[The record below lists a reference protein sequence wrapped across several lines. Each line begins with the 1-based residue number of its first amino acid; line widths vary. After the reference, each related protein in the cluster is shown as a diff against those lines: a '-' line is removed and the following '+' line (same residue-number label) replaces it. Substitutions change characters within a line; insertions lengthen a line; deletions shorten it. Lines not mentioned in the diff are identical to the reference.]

1 MGRSLD
7 ERGPVDTYHRFG
19 RTPDYTTSPY
29 SLILH
34 TAFLRTPDDIS
45 HHPLILITTLGEP
58 LITLL
63 HLIPCYFTPV
73 CANPWLHFITLF
85 VVTSHQFVW
94 TPDCITPPY
103 SLLLHTAN
111 PWLHFFTLFVVTSH
125 QFVRTPDYTLSPYS
139 LLLHN
144 SLCEPLITLLHLIRC
159 YFTPVCANP
168 WLHYFTLFV
177 DTWHL
182 FGRTP
187 DCTASPS
194 SLILDT
200 ASRGDTYHRFERT
213 PDETTSPGSLILD
226 TALRAIRWHLT
237 PVREIA
243 VPQAGAFL
251 FGHISLTNVFI
262 SLLFRWFRW
271 FVFCSSLACRRRVYR
286 WSPGVDK
293 SERSFQ

>member
-73 CANPWLHFITLF
+73 CANPWLH
-85 VVTSHQFVW
+85 
-94 TPDCITPPY
+94 Y
-103 SLLLHTAN
+103 
-111 PWLHFFTLFVVTSH
+111 FTLFVVTSH

>member
-85 VVTSHQFVW
+85 VVTSQQLVW
-94 TPDCITPPY
+94 TPD
-103 SLLLHTAN
+103 
-111 PWLHFFTLFVVTSH
+111 
-125 QFVRTPDYTLSPYS
+125 YTTSPY
-139 LLLHN
+139 
-144 SLCEPLITLLHLIRC
+144 
-159 YFTPVCANP
+159 
-168 WLHYFTLFV
+168 
-177 DTWHL
+177 
-182 FGRTP
+182 
-187 DCTASPS
+187 

-200 ASRGDTYHRFERT
+200 
-213 PDETTSPGSLILD
+213 SLGGPLI
-226 TALRAIRWHLT
+226 ALPHLLRWYLT
-237 PVREIA
+237 PRHAVTLITGSRELLMKPLHLVRWY
-243 VPQAGAFL
+243 
-251 FGHISLTNVFI
+251 LTRLCAPSV
-262 SLLFRWFRW
+262 
-271 FVFCSSLACRRRVYR
+271 
-286 WSPGVDK
+286 GT
-293 SERSFQ
+293 

>member
-94 TPDCITPPY
+94 TPDYTTSPYSLILRTSLGEPLIALLHLILCYFTLRTPDYTFSPY
-103 SLLLHTAN
+103 SLLLHT
-111 PWLHFFTLFVVTSH
+111 
-125 QFVRTPDYTLSPYS
+125 
-139 LLLHN
+139 
-144 SLCEPLITLLHLIRC
+144 SLCEPLITLLHLIRW
-159 YFTPVCANP
+159 YLTPLWADP
-168 WLHYFTLFV
+168 WLHCLTFFV
-177 DTWHL
+177 DTWH
-182 FGRTP
+182 RVT
-187 DCTASPS
+187 
-194 SLILDT
+194 
-200 ASRGDTYHRFERT
+200 
-213 PDETTSPGSLILD
+213 
-226 TALRAIRWHLT
+226 RWHLS
-237 PVREIA
+237 PVRA
-243 VPQAGAFL
+243 NSWWNHFTWFVDTWHGFARHPLALNAGARDRSTAGGCVSFRPYFFDERFYFPLVSVVSVVRFL
-251 FGHISLTNVFI
+251 FFFGVPSPSV
-262 SLLFRWFRW
+262 SM
-271 FVFCSSLACRRRVYR
+271 VAGRR
-286 WSPGVDK
+286 
-293 SERSFQ
+293 